1 MHLRSWDLSPSDW
14 AERWNADWPP
24 ESLLLAERPDQVV
37 LSNKAD
43 APRPEG
49 PPGRPG
55 WSRGHLFTS
64 DWHVQWRRLG
74 GRVRVAAFGAP
85 APLEALPDSEA
96 TLDLAEAEQE
106 ERTVALWGAKQEGED
121 FWLELRIPHVM
132 RAPHL
137 HPDEEDPPQGAAR
150 RRLSVVV
157 YRADDHRVLAQRL
170 TGLRYAATGDD
181 GADDGALAD
190 AS

>member
-37 LSNKAD
+37 LCNKTDVPAPEATD
-43 APRPEG
+43 AA
-49 PPGRPG
+49 PG
-55 WSRGHLFTS
+55 WMRGHLFTGA
-64 DWHVQWRRLG
+64 WHVRWRRLG
-74 GRVRVAAFGAP
+74 GRVRVAAFGTPGA
-85 APLEALPDSEA
+85 LDALPDPRA
-96 TLDLAEAEQE
+96 TLDLSEAEPE
-106 ERTVALWGAKQEGED
+106 ERSVALWGAKQEGED

-137 HPDEEDPPQGAAR
+137 HPYGEDPPQGAAR
-150 RRLSVVV
+150 RRLSVLV

-181 GADDGALAD
+181 GADEGALAD